1 MQFKSV
7 PLALLGVT
15 GLMAHP
21 FNERDVA
28 KTGSWVEVDRM
39 PASDGKGNL
48 VFLGPGS
55 KGSTKRADTSLIEER
70 ADDTCRD
77 PDQVPPDCSAEN
89 TARNDICDQLVSELY
104 SDSKVIVSE
113 KTQQICYEGDAAE
126 TDRYCCVSWRTP
138 MFGLHKGDLAETAD
152 KIMQECTN
160 DGISGRKGKIY
171 VLKGVCNDVC
181 LSSRGTGC

>member
-89 TARNDICDQLVSELY
+89 TARNDICDQLVSE
-104 SDSKVIVSE
+104 
-113 KTQQICYEGDAAE
+113 
-126 TDRYCCVSWRTP
+126 RYCCVSWRTP